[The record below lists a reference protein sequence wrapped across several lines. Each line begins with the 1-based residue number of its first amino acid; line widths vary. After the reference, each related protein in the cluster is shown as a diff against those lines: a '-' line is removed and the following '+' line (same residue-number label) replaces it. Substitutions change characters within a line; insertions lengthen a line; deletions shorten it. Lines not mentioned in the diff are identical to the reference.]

1 MSIQVAGSRVLVTGA
16 TGGLGHAIA
25 RTFAARGAHLVVS
38 GRRAD
43 ELEGLAAEIRG
54 QAVIADLSKRDDVA
68 RLLAEAGEVDI
79 FVANAAVPGSGPVL
93 EYTPEQIDRALDV
106 NLRAPIQMSRIL
118 AEEMIGRGRGHIV
131 LVGSLAGLAATPGSG
146 IYSATK
152 FGLRGF
158 AHGFGQDLDGTGV
171 GVSMVMPGF
180 VRDAGMFAES
190 GAKLPWMVRT
200 VSPRQVA
207 DAIIAAIEHNRLE
220 VSVAP
225 AELKG
230 GAFIGTLIPNVAVR
244 VQRRFGT
251 DKTARQLANGQRAKR

>member
-1 MSIQVAGSRVLVTGA
+1 MSMRIAGSRVLITGA

-25 RTFAARGAHLVVS
+25 RTFAARGGQLVLS
-38 GRRAD
+38 GRRAS
-43 ELEGLAAEIRG
+43 ELEQLAADLDAKPI
-54 QAVIADLSKRDDVA
+54 IADLSLRDDVD
-68 RLLAEAGEVDI
+68 RLLSEAGEVDI
-79 FVANAAVPGSGPVL
+79 FVANAALPGSGPVL

-106 NLRAPIQMSRIL
+106 NLRSPIQMSRAL
-118 AEEMIGRGRGHIV
+118 GEQMVTRGRGHIV
-131 LVGSLAGLAATPGSG
+131 LVGSLSGLAATPGSG

-158 AHGFGQDLDGTGV
+158 AHGFGQDLAGTGV

-190 GAKLPWMVRT
+190 GAKLPRLVRT
-200 VSPRQVA
+200 VTPQQVA
-207 DAIIAAIEHNRLE
+207 DAILAAVEHNRLE

-230 GAFIGTLIPNVAVR
+230 GAFLGTLMPNVAVK

-251 DKTARQLANGQRAKR
+251 DKTAREVAEGQRAKR